1 MSEEHHEPS
10 KVETA
15 ANIGKAILSVVF
27 VGLQIFGL
35 FRGRP
40 ISKL

>member
-1 MSEEHHEPS
+1 MSEEHHEQS
-10 KVETA
+10 GLETA
-15 ANIGKAILSVVF
+15 AHIGKAILSVVF

-40 ISKL
+40 ISKF